1 MSLCP
6 RAQELA
12 MDVIKARQANN
23 VGELRRLKTL
33 IRTEREVD
41 EISDTDRCEILHL
54 FSSPIYGLQE
64 KKR

>member
-33 IRTEREVD
+33 IRTERDVD
-41 EISDTDRCEILHL
+41 EISDMDRCEILHL
-54 FSSPIYGLQE
+54 FSSPLYE
-64 KKR
+64 PRTAK